1 MPMRFVSAVALAFA
15 LMLVRALPSHAGEP
29 LVSIDWVKQNLGKP
43 GIVLLDVTSAGGRSK
58 ADFAAAHIPGAVYTD
73 YGKGGWREKN
83 AGGINGMLPA
93 PDKLE
98 KVIGA
103 HGIDNATHVVLIP
116 MGKNAQ
122 DTGAATRLYW
132 TFKVLGHD
140 NVSILD
146 GGFTGW
152 TKDVDKATNK
162 PVNPLEAGETA
173 VEAKTFKANLR
184 PEMIAGKDDVKAAM
198 SEKLPLV
205 DNRPSDF
212 FLGISKSGDAKASGT
227 VPGAVNLPEA
237 WLTENNGGKFRS
249 KAQLSKLYQTAGV
262 PTSGKQVNF
271 CNTGHWASLGWFV
284 SSEIMGNK
292 DARMYDGSMAE
303 WTHDPAL
310 PIERRVTVD

>member
-1 MPMRFVSAVALAFA
+1 MPKLIAYPIAILGLLLAA
-15 LMLVRALPSHAGEP
+15 ILPAAAADP
-29 LVSIDWVKQNLGKP
+29 LVSADWLKQNLGKP
-43 GIVLLDVTSAGGRSK
+43 GVVLLDVTSGGGRSK
-58 ADFAAAHIPGAVYTD
+58 ADFAAAHIPGAVFTD
-73 YGKGGWREKN
+73 YAKGGWREKN
-83 AGGINGMLPA
+83 AAGINGMLP
-93 PDKLE
+93 PPEKLE
-98 KVIGA
+98 ALIGA

-140 NVSILD
+140 SVSILD
-146 GGFTGW
+146 AGFVGW

-162 PVNPLEAGETA
+162 SVNPLESGDSAPQ
-173 VEAKTFKANLR
+173 AKTFKAKLR

-212 FLGISKSGDAKASGT
+212 FLGVSKSGDAKVAGT
-227 VPGAVNLPEA
+227 IPGATNLPEA
-237 WLTENNGGKFRS
+237 WLTVNNSGKFRS
-249 KAQLSKLYQTAGV
+249 KEQLSKLYQTAGV

-292 DARMYDGSMAE
+292 DAKMYDGSMAE
-303 WTHDPAL
+303 WSQDSSAPL
-310 PIERRVTVD
+310 QRSIVVD